1 MSPALVVILCK
12 NFYIKVYKVII
23 INLIRTILIILQTV
37 KAILLFPVY
46 YPIQIQGFFF
56 PLMPHKNARVRKH

>member
-12 NFYIKVYKVII
+12 NFHIKVYMVII
-23 INLIRTILIILQTV
+23 INLLRTILIILQTV

-46 YPIQIQGFFF
+46 YPIQIHGFLF
-56 PLMPHKNARVRKH
+56 PFMTHKNASVRKH